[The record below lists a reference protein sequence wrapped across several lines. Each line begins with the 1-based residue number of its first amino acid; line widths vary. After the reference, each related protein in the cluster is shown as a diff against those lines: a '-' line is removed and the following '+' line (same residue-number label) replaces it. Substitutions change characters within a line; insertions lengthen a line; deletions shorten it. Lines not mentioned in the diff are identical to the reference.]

1 MWRPT
6 RQLVSRTVLWCDQ
19 WDTDHPC
26 LKPCNFGNGLIN
38 HQHIVAASIHHNNYI
53 LLTGNRLVT
62 PEESD
67 LLFSFGGG
75 SDVVLQS
82 ERWEAHA
89 LEPDWPTHARVI
101 SKKTFCHES
110 IGITLNSSLAWNT
123 TSHVP
128 GHNIQQILNRS
139 YPQSNTATRTNRTSV
154 YV

>member
-53 LLTGNRLVT
+53 LLTGNCLVT
-62 PEESD
+62 PEESN

-75 SDVVLQS
+75 VM
-82 ERWEAHA
+82 
-89 LEPDWPTHARVI
+89 
-101 SKKTFCHES
+101 
-110 IGITLNSSLAWNT
+110 
-123 TSHVP
+123 
-128 GHNIQQILNRS
+128 
-139 YPQSNTATRTNRTSV
+139 
-154 YV
+154 